1 MRIKKVGRK
10 NWVIAQA
17 AEIAIS
23 ASIVPVF
30 STVFAFL
37 ILGEVPRR
45 GQWIGGSITLFGI
58 GIALVYKLMEKERVV
73 LQKPIGFPG
82 N

>member
-1 MRIKKVGRK
+1 MVKPSRIRSLYFSRTQLS
-10 NWVIAQA
+10 VIPL
-17 AEIAIS
+17 
-23 ASIVPVF
+23 PVF